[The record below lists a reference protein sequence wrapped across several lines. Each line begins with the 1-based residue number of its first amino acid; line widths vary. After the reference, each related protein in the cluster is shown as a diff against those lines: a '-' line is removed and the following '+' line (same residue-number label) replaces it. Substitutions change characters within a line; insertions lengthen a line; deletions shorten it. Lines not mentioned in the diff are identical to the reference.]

1 MDYFLSGSAHVPFLG
16 EIQVQSAHWCVLVGD
31 HRRIKRKTYF
41 KFFQVS
47 GSGTMGSIAGKTKV
61 HRSDGG

>member
-1 MDYFLSGSAHVPFLG
+1 MNYFLSGYAHVPFYS
-16 EIQVQSAHWCVLVGD
+16 EIQVQNTLRHILVGD
-31 HRRIKRKTYF
+31 HRRIKRKTNF
-41 KFFQVS
+41 KFFHVS